1 MTSVFG
7 HALISHVSG
16 RPHTH
21 QAALEILPTEGFETA
36 IEEIT
41 QWDGYAPTP
50 LYSLKALAES
60 LSLGEVLY
68 KDEGARF
75 GFGSFK
81 ALGGAYA
88 ALCVLHKH
96 ISFTLSHEVSFKDIR
111 SGKSYR
117 KRRVIL

>member
-1 MTSVFG
+1 MTTVFEN
-7 HALISHVSG
+7 ATISHVSG
-16 RPHTH
+16 RPHSH
-21 QAALEILPTEGFETA
+21 QAALKILSTEGFETA

-75 GFGSFK
+75 GLGSFK
-81 ALGGAYA
+81 ATRW
-88 ALCVLHKH
+88 CICRFVRITKTN
-96 ISFTLSHEVSFKDIR
+96 FSHFES
-111 SGKSYR
+111 
-117 KRRVIL
+117 